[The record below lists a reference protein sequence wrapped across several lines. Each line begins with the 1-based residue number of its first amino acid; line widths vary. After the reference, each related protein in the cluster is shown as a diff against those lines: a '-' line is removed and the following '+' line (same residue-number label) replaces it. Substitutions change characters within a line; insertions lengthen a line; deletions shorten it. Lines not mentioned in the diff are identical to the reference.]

1 VAAVVPAF
9 LRVSA
14 DAPAE
19 VRVGEPVPITLRL
32 ENVGDRPLD
41 LYLRGRT
48 IAFDVV
54 VRRDDGS
61 VVWQR
66 LEGEIIP
73 AIIQQVSI
81 GARET
86 FELRTEWDQRTG
98 TGLPVESG
106 RYFVQALLPTDE
118 QDPLT
123 SQLIRLHIVTD

>member
-1 VAAVVPAF
+1 VAAVDPAF
-9 LRVSA
+9 LRLSI

-54 VRRDDGS
+54 VTRDDGS

-73 AIIQQVSI
+73 AIIQQVPI
-81 GARET
+81 GAGET
-86 FELRTEWDQRTG
+86 FELRTEWGQRT
-98 TGLPVESG
+98 TAGLPVEPG
-106 RYFVQALLPTDE
+106 RYFVQAMLPTDE

-123 SQLIRLHIVTD
+123 SQLIRLRIVTD